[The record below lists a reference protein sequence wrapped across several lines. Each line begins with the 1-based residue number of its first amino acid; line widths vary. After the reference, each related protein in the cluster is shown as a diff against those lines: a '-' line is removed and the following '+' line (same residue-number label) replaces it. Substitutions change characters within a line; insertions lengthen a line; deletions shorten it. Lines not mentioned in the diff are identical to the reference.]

1 MASASGQWWIGSFDN
16 PTVALP
22 NDTVLE
28 KDKTYVAFFIIRDN
42 DATFDAD
49 TADGVI
55 VDPVSLVS
63 TTGTL
68 PTNGGT
74 ADQVYGNDGGG
85 SSSGCTVGSTLRMIF
100 WSCSSACRP

>member
-1 MASASGQWWIGSFDN
+1 M
-16 PTVALP
+16 
-22 NDTVLE
+22 
-28 KDKTYVAFFIIRDN
+28 AFFIIRDN

-74 ADQVYGNDGGG
+74 ADQVYGNDDGG
-85 SSSGCTVGSTLRMIF
+85 SSSGCTVGSTPSYDLLVLLLGMSAVAAIRVLR
-100 WSCSSACRP
+100 RRNEQ